1 MITRR
6 AALKGAALVAST
18 PFIVKASSV
27 QADTDSSTGEAVDI
41 SKLPRVKPKLVKPP
55 FVHEHEQVATTGP
68 KIVEF
73 ELKITEE
80 ELEIDDGVFL
90 QALTFN
96 GSIPGPMM
104 VLHEGDYMEITL
116 YNPAENELQHNI
128 AFHASLGALA
138 GADLTLVNP
147 GEKVTMRFK
156 ATRPG
161 AFIYHCSPGG
171 PMIPWHVVSG
181 MTGAVL
187 VLPREGLKD
196 QNDEP
201 MTYDKVYYVGETDFY
216 IPKDEE
222 GNFKR
227 YKSAGEGY
235 DDMLDKMLTLIP
247 SHIVFNGKVGALTG
261 EGAMKAKVGEK
272 VLFIHSQ
279 ANKDTKP
286 HLIGGHGDLVWQWGK
301 FDNKPLVGLE
311 TWFVPSGS
319 AGVAMHEFK
328 QPGLYAYISHQLIEA
343 VHFGAAGH
351 VVVEGEWNNDLMTQ
365 VQAPVEYDPSEDA
378 DVGY

>member
-1 MITRR
+1 M
-6 AALKGAALVAST
+6 
-18 PFIVKASSV
+18 
-27 QADTDSSTGEAVDI
+27 
-41 SKLPRVKPKLVKPP
+41 
-55 FVHEHEQVATTGP
+55 HEHEQVATTGP

-128 AFHASLGALA
+128 GFHASIGALA

-201 MTYDKVYYVGETDFY
+201 MTYDKV
-216 IPKDEE
+216 
-222 GNFKR
+222 
-227 YKSAGEGY
+227 
-235 DDMLDKMLTLIP
+235 
-247 SHIVFNGKVGALTG
+247 
-261 EGAMKAKVGEK
+261 GEK

-286 HLIGGHGDLVWQWGK
+286 HLIGGHGDLIWQWGK